1 MSILDNRPWYYVI
14 YEGPDSYIGVT
25 DYLAAVAYD
34 RRSSLSFMTQQS
46 RLLNYLKKGRADY
59 KASIR
64 SARAIKPASVAGY
77 GNYIVRQ
84 NGHLSVIERC
94 DVSTPHSHKHLKS
107 ARAELIIYLECE
119 MNRWSKTIRT
129 IRRLDADNVQRPLSD
144 AAGSGREW

>member
-34 RRSSLSFMTQQS
+34 R
-46 RLLNYLKKGRADY
+46 
-59 KASIR
+59 
-64 SARAIKPASVAGY
+64 PASVAGY
-77 GNYIVRQ
+77 GNYLVRQ
-84 NGHLSVIERC
+84 KGHLSVIERC
-94 DVSTPHSHKHLKS
+94 DVSTPHSHKYLKS

-144 AAGSGREW
+144 AAGSSREW